1 MTSMTI
7 RYDPEIRMIEIIS
20 SEGTLAVTQTEAAAL
35 YTLLKKALGFKGRLK
50 LWMNRRMF
58 TQTTS

>member
-1 MTSMTI
+1 MTI

>member
-1 MTSMTI
+1 MTI

-58 TQTTS
+58 TQVTS